1 MDERF
6 LDHRLRSTSLAGIV
20 GGIIL
25 GAMILWDLHRTG
37 EVRYD
42 LFAVLGVMAVVKL
55 GAMLYFRLTR

>member
-6 LDHRLRSTSLAGIV
+6 LDHRLRSTSLAAVV
-20 GGIIL
+20 GGVAL
-25 GAMILWDLHRTG
+25 GGMTLWELHRTG

-42 LFAVLGVMAVVKL
+42 LFAVLGLMAVVKL